1 MPNQP
6 LTRDE
11 ARARA
16 RLLSGVSYAVALTL
30 EDGDTFASDTT
41 AEFDCARPGASTFV
55 DLEAHAVVSAELN
68 GRPIPAEAFNGSRLQ
83 VEGLAEHN
91 RLRVVGRCAYGATG
105 SGPHRFVHSVDC
117 GSYLHS

>member
-30 EDGDTFASDTT
+30 EDGDTFTSDST

-68 GRPIPAEAFNGSRLQ
+68 GRPIPAEAFAVPAGYKK
-83 VEGLAEHN
+83 VENPMLAASA
-91 RLRVVGRCAYGATG
+91 RPRR
-105 SGPHRFVHSVDC
+105 R
-117 GSYLHS
+117 